1 MARRSVPDAPAK
13 NDHPFRALENLKP
26 RPRPPCP
33 SPEAATG
40 GRVGE
45 NAASAP
51 LPSGTS
57 EQSLFR
63 RAIGDVAP
71 IRPDNRAEIEVAR
84 PLPVPRA
91 RTHNENDAPSVL
103 APHPQ
108 NDDPLAAAYAGVT
121 PLPVDDGVEAEF
133 RPAQAAERPASQCFP
148 ALPPLPAGD
157 DPAALFRRAV
167 GNVQPLSASGLAEI
181 SIPLPPPEPRQHR
194 LDETAALRE
203 SLTFP
208 LTIEDRLDSG
218 EEAAFLRPGLRRRVL
233 VDLRRGRWTP
243 QAKIDLHGLNLD
255 EARAALSLFITTALA
270 HGKRCI
276 RVIHGKGLGSPGG
289 ISVLKQLSRG
299 WLAQREEILAFCQAN
314 PHEGGA
320 GALLVLLRAP
330 TGQNTT
336 GQSK

>member
-1 MARRSVPDAPAK
+1 MARRSVPNVPAK

-33 SPEAATG
+33 SSDAATDR
-40 GRVGE
+40 RVGE
-45 NAASAP
+45 NTAPAP
-51 LPSGTS
+51 LASGTG

-91 RTHNENDAPSVL
+91 HTHNEDDAPSAL
-103 APHPQ
+103 APHSQ
-108 NDDPLAAAYAGVT
+108 NGDPLVADYADVT
-121 PLPVDDGVEAEF
+121 PLPINDRVEAELRPTIKTAK
-133 RPAQAAERPASQCFP
+133 RPAFQYFP
-148 ALPPLPAGD
+148 GLPPLPAGD

-181 SIPLPPPEPRQHR
+181 SIPRPPPEPRQR
-194 LDETAALRE
+194 KLDETAALHE

-243 QAKIDLHGLNLD
+243 QAKIDLHGLNRD
-255 EARAALSLFITTALA
+255 EARAALSLFIATALA

-330 TGQNTT
+330 TGQN
-336 GQSK
+336 K